1 MEFVAFLGNDKENW
15 GQVKALMT
23 KLDYERAIL
32 IKNKETDKFPA
43 NAKTHIL
50 NVDSAKS
57 LIDLKSDILK
67 QLRPK
72 LSGEFDIALSIAS
85 GTGKEH
91 MAVISALLAIPVGI
105 RLVVYT
111 KGGVEFLS

>member
-1 MEFVAFLGNDKENW
+1 MDFVAFLGNDKENW
-15 GQVKALMT
+15 GQIRALMT

-32 IKNKETDKFPA
+32 IKNKESDRFST
-43 NAKTHIL
+43 NSKTLVI

-57 LIDLKSDILK
+57 LSDLKNDILK
-67 QLRPK
+67 QLKPK

-105 RLVVYT
+105 RLVAYT
-111 KGGVEFLS
+111 KEGVEFLS